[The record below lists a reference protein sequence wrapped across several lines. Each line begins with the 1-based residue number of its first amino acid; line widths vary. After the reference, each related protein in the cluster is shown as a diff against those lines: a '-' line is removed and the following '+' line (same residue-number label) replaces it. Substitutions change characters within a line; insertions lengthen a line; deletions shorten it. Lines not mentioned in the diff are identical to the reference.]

1 MVTNERA
8 RRAFDRIE
16 RAIERIEDRAGRL
29 AEAATRPRNDEELE
43 RLRSAHLT
51 LRRQVQGAIGEID
64 RLLQDRQAAAEPEPA
79 AQQEEMA

>member
-16 RAIERIEDRAGRL
+16 RAIQRIEQRAGIL
-29 AEAATRPRNDEELE
+29 AEAAAKPRHDEELE
-43 RLRSAHLT
+43 RLRSAHLA

-64 RLLQDRQAAAEPEPA
+64 RLLQDRQAAAEPESLA
-79 AQQEEMA
+79 QEEMA